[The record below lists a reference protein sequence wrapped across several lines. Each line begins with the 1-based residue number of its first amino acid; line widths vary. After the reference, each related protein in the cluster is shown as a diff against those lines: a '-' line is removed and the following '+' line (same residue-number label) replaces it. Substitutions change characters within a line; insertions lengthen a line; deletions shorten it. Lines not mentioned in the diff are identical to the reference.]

1 MQTCL
6 EHSDH
11 IVGHISVAVRGAPV
25 VVEGEDAER
34 GDESVLEP
42 LHAVPADV
50 RHLVRD
56 QAEQERHCEMNNT
69 SLFTGQLSLLFVRL
83 ST

>member
-1 MQTCL
+1 M
-6 EHSDH
+6 
-11 IVGHISVAVRGAPV
+11 RGAPV

-69 SLFTGQLSLLFVRL
+69 SLFIAQSSISVSRMQHLASLHPRTMAEDT
-83 ST
+83 SC